1 MKEIW
6 YIAIALVIWNLI
18 VFVVYALDKRKAKRG
33 DWRISEK
40 ALLLMAAFMGGAG
53 ALFGMRIF
61 RHKTKHLKF
70 KIGVPLLLVLNI
82 AVIALFIIFNPT
94 FPLDAW
100 ASNNQMHGVSI
111 WL

>member
-1 MKEIW
+1 VKEIW

-18 VFVVYALDKRKAKRG
+18 VFVVYGLDKRKAKRG

-40 ALLLMAAFMGGAG
+40 ALLLMAAFMGGTG

-82 AVIALFIIFNPT
+82 AVIVLFVMFNPI
-94 FPLDAW
+94 FPR
-100 ASNNQMHGVSI
+100 Q
-111 WL
+111 